1 MGRIRAANFNN
12 AGCIAYTIKLSYTAC
27 FFAKYLGRNL
37 AFLQEIVYTIIILW
51 SIDREGVKIIALSNR
66 QKQIAEIVRLDGPI
80 TGEHIAE
87 RLNVTRAALRSDLA
101 ILVMGGILDARPKVG
116 YFYTG
121 KNTLG
126 MLMEEISA
134 ITVQDL
140 QSVPVAITQDKSA
153 YEAVVTMF
161 LEDVGTVFVL
171 DEAGLLTGIVSRK
184 DLLKAAINNS
194 DLRDIPVVMV
204 MTPISK
210 IIVATPEEAAA
221 SAARRL
227 IDNEIDCLPVV
238 KILDEAKRNYKV
250 VGRITKTNFTRLL
263 VDLAE
268 GKGGNYHTSEA

>member
-1 MGRIRAANFNN
+1 M
-12 AGCIAYTIKLSYTAC
+12 
-27 FFAKYLGRNL
+27 
-37 AFLQEIVYTIIILW
+37 
-51 SIDREGVKIIALSNR
+51 KIISLSNR

-134 ITVQDL
+134 IEVKDL
-140 QSVPVAITQDKSA
+140 QSVPVAITHDKSA
-153 YEAVVTMF
+153 YEAIVTMF

-171 DEAGLLTGIVSRK
+171 DESGYLTGVVSRK
-184 DLLKAAINNS
+184 DLLKVAINNS

-210 IIVATPEEAAA
+210 IIVSSPDEPAAA
-221 SAARRL
+221 AARRL

-238 KILDEAKRNYKV
+238 KTVDESKRQYKV

-263 VDLAE
+263 VD
-268 GKGGNYHTSEA
+268 

>member
-1 MGRIRAANFNN
+1 M
-12 AGCIAYTIKLSYTAC
+12 
-27 FFAKYLGRNL
+27 
-37 AFLQEIVYTIIILW
+37 
-51 SIDREGVKIIALSNR
+51 KIIALSNR
-66 QKQIAEIVRLDGPI
+66 QKQIAEIVRQDGPI
-80 TGEHIAE
+80 TGEKIAE

-126 MLMEEISA
+126 MLMEEISG
-134 ITVQDL
+134 ITVENL
-140 QSVPVAITQDKSA
+140 QSVPVAIDETKSA

-171 DEAGLLTGIVSRK
+171 STSGLLTGVVSRK

-204 MTPISK
+204 MTPLSK
-210 IIVATPEEAAA
+210 IIVVEPKDSIAV
-221 SAARRL
+221 AARKL

-238 KILDEAKRNYKV
+238 RPVDDGKRSYEV
-250 VGRITKTNFTRLL
+250 VGRLTKTNCSRLL

-268 GKGGNYHTSEA
+268 GKGGNYHK

>member
-1 MGRIRAANFNN
+1 MS
-12 AGCIAYTIKLSYTAC
+12 C
-27 FFAKYLGRNL
+27 
-37 AFLQEIVYTIIILW
+37 
-51 SIDREGVKIIALSNR
+51 R

-134 ITVQDL
+134 IEVKDL
-140 QSVPVAITQDKSA
+140 QSVPVAITHDKSA
-153 YEAVVTMF
+153 YEAIVTMF

-171 DEAGLLTGIVSRK
+171 DESGYLTGVVSRK

-210 IIVATPEEAAA
+210 IIVSSPDEPAAA
-221 SAARRL
+221 AARRL

-238 KILDEAKRNYKV
+238 KTVDESKRQYKV

-268 GKGGNYHTSEA
+268 GKGGNYHTSEI

>member
-1 MGRIRAANFNN
+1 M
-12 AGCIAYTIKLSYTAC
+12 
-27 FFAKYLGRNL
+27 
-37 AFLQEIVYTIIILW
+37 
-51 SIDREGVKIIALSNR
+51 KIIALSNR
-66 QKQIAEIVRLDGPI
+66 QKHIAEIVRQDGPI
-80 TGEHIAE
+80 TGEKIAE

-126 MLMEEISA
+126 MLMEEISG
-134 ITVQDL
+134 ITVENL
-140 QSVPVAITQDKSA
+140 QSVPVAIDETKSA

-171 DEAGLLTGIVSRK
+171 STSGLLTGVVSRK

-204 MTPISK
+204 MTPLSK
-210 IIVATPEEAAA
+210 IIVVEPKDSIAV
-221 SAARRL
+221 AARKL

-238 KILDEAKRNYKV
+238 RPVDDGKRSYEV
-250 VGRITKTNFTRLL
+250 VGRLTKTNCSRLL

-268 GKGGNYHTSEA
+268 GKGGNYHK